1 MDIEEYINLFDT
13 YTFEVQTFICLQIN
27 NTITNPGSQTK
38 AGPKG
43 SCDSTKAVQTWFCLP
58 STPGSQ
64 VLHISGT
71 LRGRQV
77 FNPYLVPTQFS
88 S

>member
-13 YTFEVQTFICLQIN
+13 YTFEVQNFIRLQIN

-43 SCDSTKAVQTWFCLP
+43 SCGSTKAVQNTVLLTFYLWASGFAHLRYP
-58 STPGSQ
+58 EGKTGLQPIFGSNS
-64 VLHISGT
+64 V
-71 LRGRQV
+71 
-77 FNPYLVPTQFS
+77 
-88 S
+88 